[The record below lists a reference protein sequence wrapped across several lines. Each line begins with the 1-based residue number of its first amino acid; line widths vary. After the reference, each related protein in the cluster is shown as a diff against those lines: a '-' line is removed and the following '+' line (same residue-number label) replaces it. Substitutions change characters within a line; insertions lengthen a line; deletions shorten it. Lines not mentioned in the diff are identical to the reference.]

1 MNWRFACR
9 SWHVTWWLPHWA
21 AYINPGSSLIL
32 CSSRPCYNAYPC
44 HHFGNH
50 PLATVRQDGQ
60 HGQVECS
67 GFPGAR
73 LGASEKIRKG
83 EQDNAVF
90 HNFLQNQCVETVL
103 DAGIAKHWTV
113 SLVISY
119 PYHRAGPQAS
129 RQALALN
136 FAWKMECRK
145 ANDSTSRITQA
156 SARPWGFLMMSFQS
170 RPFKHETNLRIQVC
184 RVSTQLA
191 RAFHWFHRNIQ
202 HFQVIVSAA
211 QHETS
216 HLSFGF
222 SQSKTDPASPAL
234 FQDMIR
240 FQGQPRMVLRSPFQ
254 KLVYCNFFSSGV

>member
-1 MNWRFACR
+1 M
-9 SWHVTWWLPHWA
+9 
-21 AYINPGSSLIL
+21 
-32 CSSRPCYNAYPC
+32 
-44 HHFGNH
+44 
-50 PLATVRQDGQ
+50 
-60 HGQVECS
+60 ECS
-67 GFPGAR
+67 GFPSAR
-73 LGASEKIRKG
+73 LGASEKG
-83 EQDNAVF
+83 EQDKLKKCPAVF
-90 HNFLQNQCVETVL
+90 HNFLQTVS
-103 DAGIAKHWTV
+103 DAGIEKHRTV

-119 PYHRAGPQAS
+119 PYHRAGPLAC

-184 RVSTQLA
+184 RVSTQLSSGPGI
-191 RAFHWFHRNIQ
+191 HWFHRNIQ
-202 HFQVIVSAA
+202 RFRVIFSAA

-234 FQDMIR
+234 FQDLIR
-240 FQGQPRMVLRSPFQ
+240 F
-254 KLVYCNFFSSGV
+254 